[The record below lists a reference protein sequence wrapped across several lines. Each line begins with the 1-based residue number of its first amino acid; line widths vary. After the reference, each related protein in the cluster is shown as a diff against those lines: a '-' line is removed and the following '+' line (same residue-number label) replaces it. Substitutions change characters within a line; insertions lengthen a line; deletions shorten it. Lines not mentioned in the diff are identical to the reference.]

1 MDNNITND
9 SNNDQAQLSNT
20 SPRYRQIYEYL
31 LREINTGKLNPG
43 DIVPSEKNLCDT
55 FEVSRITSKKALEM
69 LVENKLISRH
79 KGKGSFVLG
88 ASNANTSE
96 KFTSSFHSIAFLLS
110 SFNDSFGRRL
120 MYSVEAAC
128 EALGYHLILKL
139 THESA
144 AEEERALR
152 ALYDKSIAGILILPA
167 HGELYNAEIL
177 RQVLNKRP
185 LVFIDRRMRGLPVP
199 SVATDCVGASKM
211 AVKWL
216 LDQGH
221 RNIAFYSWPVINT
234 STLEDRRKG
243 FAEAFIEG
251 GITLNT
257 AHICEIQSPQDG
269 SDIILR
275 HLFDHPEIT
284 AAFAAEFNIAL
295 LVKQVVGARRRQ
307 ISSSFDIVTFDHPGY
322 PDVFSD
328 FSCLIQDEE
337 ALGKQAV
344 EVLHRIIR
352 GEASGSIDN
361 IQIPAELI
369 HGKNVT
375 PITIC

>member
-1 MDNNITND
+1 MDINSIND
-9 SNNDQAQLSNT
+9 SNNDQAQLSKT
-20 SPRYRQIYEYL
+20 FPRYRQIYEYL

-43 DIVPSEKNLCDT
+43 DLVPSEKDLCGT

-69 LVENKLISRH
+69 LVDSNLISRH

-88 ASNANTSE
+88 ASNVNSSE
-96 KFTSSFHSIAFLLS
+96 KYASSFQSIAFLLS
-110 SFNDSFGRRL
+110 SFNDSFGRKL

-144 AEEERALR
+144 AEEEKALR

-167 HGELYNAEIL
+167 HGEIYNAEIL

-185 LVFIDRRMRGLPVP
+185 LVFIDRKMPGLPVP
-199 SVATDCVGASKM
+199 SVTTDCVNASKT

-216 LDQGH
+216 LNQGH
-221 RNIAFYSWPVINT
+221 RNIAFYSWPVNNT

-243 FAEAFIEG
+243 FAEAFIENSVP
-251 GITLNT
+251 LNT
-257 AHICEIQSPQDG
+257 AHICEIQPPQDG

-275 HLFDHPEIT
+275 HLNDHPEIT
-284 AAFAAEFNIAL
+284 AAFAAVFNIAL
-295 LVKQVVGARRRQ
+295 PVKRAVSTKPPQ
-307 ISSSFDIVTFDHPGY
+307 ISSKFDIVTFDHPGY

-352 GEASGSIDN
+352 GESSESIDN

-369 HGKNVT
+369 HGKNV
-375 PITIC
+375 